1 MSVIRVQKTKDYTV
15 MSNTHFREKNMSL
28 KAKGLL
34 SLMLSLPD
42 DWNYSVE
49 GLIAICKEN
58 GTAIKSTLKELKE
71 FGYLKVEKTQNE
83 KGVFEYIYNIYE
95 NPQAENPSIENPP
108 IENPPMENPQM
119 ENPSVENELLLN
131 TDESITNKSNTKKVN
146 TKRLNT
152 KDIDV
157 YFPLDEKLN
166 ESFKDYIEYRKSIR
180 KPLKGKGITLAIN
193 KLDSL
198 TADND
203 IKIEI
208 INQSIMNG
216 WTGLFP
222 LKSDS
227 KNPVKDKLNE
237 SYDLIN
243 QWVHEREVQE

>member
-15 MSNTHFREKNMSL
+15 MSNAHFREKNMSL

-42 DWNYSVE
+42 DWNYSIE

-108 IENPPMENPQM
+108 MENPQM

-146 TKRLNT
+146 TKRVNT

-166 ESFKDYIEYRKSIR
+166 ESFKDYIEYRKGIR
-180 KPLKGKGITLAIN
+180 KPLKGKGIELAIK

-208 INQSIMNG
+208 INQSIMNR

-243 QWVHEREVQE
+243 QWVHEREAQE

>member
-15 MSNTHFREKNMSL
+15 MSNAHFREKNMSL

-42 DWNYSVE
+42 DWNYSIE

-71 FGYLKVEKTQNE
+71 FGYLKVEKIQNE

-95 NPQAENPSIENPP
+95 NPQTENPSIENPQV
-108 IENPPMENPQM
+108 ENPPMDNPQM

-131 TDESITNKSNTKKVN
+131 TDESITKKSNTKRV
-146 TKRLNT
+146 NT

-166 ESFKDYIEYRKSIR
+166 EAFKDYIEYRKSIR

-237 SYDLIN
+237 SYDMIN
-243 QWVHEREVQE
+243 QWVHESEVQE

>member
-15 MSNTHFREKNMSL
+15 MSNAHFREKNMSL

-42 DWNYSVE
+42 DWNYSIE

-108 IENPPMENPQM
+108 MENPQM

-146 TKRLNT
+146 TKRVNT

-166 ESFKDYIEYRKSIR
+166 ESFKDYIEYRKGIR
-180 KPLKGKGITLAIN
+180 KPLKGKGIELAIK

-227 KNPVKDKLNE
+227 KNSVKDKLNE

>member
-42 DWNYSVE
+42 DWDYSVE

-95 NPQAENPSIENPP
+95 NPQAENPPIENPPMDNPPTGNPP
-108 IENPPMENPQM
+108 IENP
-119 ENPSVENELLLN
+119 SVENVLQLN
-131 TDESITNKSNTKKVN
+131 TDESITNKSNIKKAN
-146 TKRLNT
+146 TKRSNT
-152 KDIDV
+152 KDTDV

-180 KPLKGKGITLAIN
+180 KPLTGRGIELAIK

-208 INQSIMNG
+208 INQSIMNR

-222 LKSDS
+222 LKSDN
-227 KNPVKDKLNE
+227 KNPVTDKLNE
-237 SYDLIN
+237 CYDMIN
-243 QWVHEREVQE
+243 QWVHESEVQ

>member
-15 MSNTHFREKNMSL
+15 MSNAHFREKNMSL

-42 DWNYSVE
+42 DWNYSIE

-108 IENPPMENPQM
+108 MENPQM

-146 TKRLNT
+146 TKRVNT

-180 KPLKGKGITLAIN
+180 KPLTGKGIELAIK

-227 KNPVKDKLNE
+227 KNSVKDKLNE

-243 QWVHEREVQE
+243 QWVHEREGSV

>member
-42 DWNYSVE
+42 DWNYSIE

-95 NPQAENPSIENPP
+95 NPQTENPSIENPT
-108 IENPPMENPQM
+108 MENPQM

-180 KPLKGKGITLAIN
+180 KPLTGKGIELAIK

-208 INQSIMNG
+208 INQSIMNR

-237 SYDLIN
+237 SYDLIT
-243 QWVHEREVQE
+243 QWVHEREG

>member
-1 MSVIRVQKTKDYTV
+1 MVKDAEFKRYLSELLNGNDTVSIPYAYTMDNSVYT
-15 MSNTHFREKNMSL
+15 NTLNT
-28 KAKGLL
+28 
-34 SLMLSLPD
+34 
-42 DWNYSVE
+42 N
-49 GLIAICKEN
+49 
-58 GTAIKSTLKELKE
+58 TLNANTLNTETLNAE
-71 FGYLKVEKTQNE
+71 TQNT
-83 KGVFEYIYNIYE
+83 KSVKKSKYE
-95 NPQAENPSIENPP
+95 NPQTENPY
-108 IENPPMENPQM
+108 MENPQM
-119 ENPSVENELLLN
+119 ENPSVENELQLN

-146 TKRLNT
+146 TKRVNT

-222 LKSDS
+222 LKSDN
-227 KNPVKDKLNE
+227 KNPVKDKLND

-243 QWVHEREVQE
+243 QWVHEREAQE

>member
-42 DWNYSVE
+42 DWDYSVE
-49 GLIAICKEN
+49 GLIAICKES

-95 NPQAENPSIENPP
+95 NPQTGNPP
-108 IENPPMENPQM
+108 IENPSMDNPPMDNPPMENP
-119 ENPSVENELLLN
+119 SLENELQLN
-131 TDESITNKSNTKKVN
+131 TDESITKKVN
-146 TKRLNT
+146 TKRSNTKRSNT

-180 KPLKGKGITLAIN
+180 KPLKGKGIELAIK

-227 KNPVKDKLNE
+227 KNPVTNKLND

-243 QWVHEREVQE
+243 QWVHEREAQE

>member
-15 MSNTHFREKNMSL
+15 MSNAHFREKNMSL

-42 DWNYSVE
+42 DWNYSIE

-95 NPQAENPSIENPP
+95 NPQTENPSIENPP
-108 IENPPMENPQM
+108 MDNPQM

-146 TKRLNT
+146 TKRVNT

-166 ESFKDYIEYRKSIR
+166 ESFKDFIEYRKSIK
-180 KPLKGKGITLAIN
+180 KPLTGKGIELAIK

-208 INQSIMNG
+208 INQSIMNR

-227 KNPVKDKLNE
+227 KNPVTDKLNE

-243 QWVHEREVQE
+243 QWVHEREG

>member
-15 MSNTHFREKNMSL
+15 MSNAHFREKNMSL

-42 DWNYSVE
+42 DWNYSIE

-108 IENPPMENPQM
+108 MENPQM

-146 TKRLNT
+146 TKRVNT

-166 ESFKDYIEYRKSIR
+166 ESFKDYIEYRRSIR
-180 KPLKGKGITLAIN
+180 KPLTGKGIELAIK

-227 KNPVKDKLNE
+227 KNSVKDKLNE

-243 QWVHEREVQE
+243 QWVHEREAQE